1 MPSLMGRRRRHLR
14 RHHILEK
21 ALEKFIV
28 GAIGAA
34 VCALSLALPAATA
47 LAGER
52 SDLAGQPVSIPD
64 DSTDQLII
72 RLRDT
77 SGANLP
83 ARVRAVGA
91 AMGISLSHVR
101 TMSGNAQV
109 VRMAQRLRRADA
121 HALAWKLA
129 GNSAVLSIEP
139 DGRMVAQQLPNDPM
153 FAQQWH
159 YHEPAGGINL
169 PAAWDI
175 TTGSA
180 AVAIAV
186 IDSGVRPHP
195 ELVGRL
201 LQGYDFIGDIGMA
214 NDGDSR
220 DADASDPGDYGC
232 NNSNSS
238 WHGTHVAGT
247 LGAASNNSSGVAG
260 VNWVSRLLPVRVIGR
275 CGGYTSDIID
285 GLRWAAGMDIQNV
298 PKNTTPARV
307 ANLSIGG
314 ANNGCSAAFQSAI
327 DDVTA
332 RGTVVVVAAGN
343 NNADVAAYDPANC
356 NGVIAVAATSRNGG
370 RAGYSNYG
378 SKIAIAAPG
387 GDGSGG
393 ILSTLNAGLNT
404 PGADSYANFQGTSM
418 ATPHV
423 AGTVSLM
430 LSVNPA
436 LTPAQVRQML
446 QSSARAFPGG
456 TGNDCNRSICGA
468 GIVDAGAAVAAARA
482 ALAPVAT
489 ATPTPTPVP
498 TPAPAPAPAPTLAWT
513 DCASEGGNCA
523 FSGTRQVRYGANGS
537 YAYKSATGSIACTN
551 GVFGD
556 PIYGTAKTCQYAS
569 DTASTPAP
577 VTWTACSGEGGTCS
591 FSGTRQVRYGA
602 NGSYAFRTASS
613 SISCSNNVFGDP
625 IYGTVKVCEYS
636 SAVN

>member
-1 MPSLMGRRRRHLR
+1 M
-14 RHHILEK
+14 
-21 ALEKFIV
+21 EKFIA
-28 GAIGAA
+28 GTIGAA
-34 VCALSLALPAATA
+34 VCALSLALPVSTA

-52 SDLAGQPVSIPD
+52 SDHVAWAPVTAD

-72 RLRDT
+72 RLRDP
-77 SGANLP
+77 SAANLP
-83 ARVRAVGA
+83 GRVQAVGA
-91 AMGISLSHVR
+91 AMGMRLAHVR
-101 TMSGNAQV
+101 AMSGNAHV
-109 VRMAQRLRRADA
+109 VRMTQRLRRADA

-129 GNSAVLSIEP
+129 GDASVLSVEA
-139 DGRMVAQQLPNDPM
+139 DGRMFAQQLPNDPM

-159 YHEPAGGINL
+159 YYEPIGGINL
-169 PAAWDI
+169 PAAWDL
-175 TTGSA
+175 TTGSTGI
-180 AVAIAV
+180 VIAV
-186 IDSGVRPHP
+186 LDTGVRPHA
-195 ELVGRL
+195 ELAGRTL
-201 LQGYDFIGDIGMA
+201 PGYDFIGDLTVA
-214 NDGDSR
+214 NDGNGR

-247 LGAASNNSSGVAG
+247 LGAASNNSSGLSG
-260 VNWVSRLLPVRVIGR
+260 VNWVSKLLPVRVLGR

-285 GLRWAAGMDIQNV
+285 GLRWAAGMDIPDV
-298 PKNTTPARV
+298 PRNTTPARV

-356 NGVIAVAATSRNGG
+356 NGVIAVAATSRNGA

-378 SKIAIAAPG
+378 SKVAIAAPG

-393 ILSTLNAGLNT
+393 ILSTLNAGLTT
-404 PGADSYANFQGTSM
+404 PGADAYANFQGTSM

-446 QSSARAFPGG
+446 QSSARAFPTG
-456 TGNDCNRSICGA
+456 TGLDCNTTICGA
-468 GIVDAGAAVAAARA
+468 GIVNAGAAVAAARA
-482 ALAPVAT
+482 AVVAIPPVA
-489 ATPTPTPVP
+489 
-498 TPAPAPAPAPTLAWT
+498 PAPSPAPAPAPTPTPAPSPALAWT
-513 DCASEGGNCA
+513 DCAAEGGVCA

-537 YAYKSATGSIACTN
+537 YAYKSGTASIACTN

-556 PIYGTAKTCQYAS
+556 PIYGTVKTCQYAS
-569 DTASTPAP
+569 DVTSAPTPV
-577 VTWTACSGEGGTCS
+577 VTWTVCSGENGTCS

-613 SISCSNNVFGDP
+613 AIACNNDVFGDP
-625 IYGTVKVCEYS
+625 LYGTVKACEYS
-636 SAVN
+636 SVVN

>member
-1 MPSLMGRRRRHLR
+1 
-14 RHHILEK
+14 
-21 ALEKFIV
+21 LEKFIA
-28 GAIGAA
+28 GAIGVAA
-34 VCALSLALPAATA
+34 CALSLAIPASSAF
-47 LAGER
+47 AGER
-52 SDLAGQPVSIPD
+52 SEPVAQALSIPD

-83 ARVRAVGA
+83 ARVKAVGA
-91 AMGISLSHVR
+91 AMGIPLAHVR
-101 TMSGNAQV
+101 SMSGNAQV
-109 VRMAQRLRRADA
+109 VRMPQRLRRADA

-129 GNSAVLSIEP
+129 GNAAVLSIEP
-139 DGRMVAQQLPNDPM
+139 DGRMAALQLPNDPM
-153 FAQQWH
+153 LAQQWH
-159 YHEPAGGINL
+159 YHEPAGGIDL

-180 AVAIAV
+180 GIAIAV
-186 IDSGVRPHP
+186 IDSGVRPHA
-195 ELVGRL
+195 ELAGRL
-201 LQGYDFIGDIGMA
+201 LPGYDFIGNLAMA
-214 NDGDSR
+214 NDGNSR
-220 DADASDPGDYGC
+220 DDDASDPGDYGC
-232 NNSNSS
+232 NNSYSS

-260 VNWVSRLLPVRVIGR
+260 VNWVSKLLPVRVIGR

-285 GLRWAAGMDIQNV
+285 GLRWAAGMDIPNV
-298 PKNTTPARV
+298 PKNSTPARV

-314 ANNGCSAAFQSAI
+314 ANNGCSPSFQSAI

-343 NNADVAAYDPANC
+343 DNADAAAYDPGNC
-356 NGVIAVAATSRNGG
+356 NGVITVAATSRNGG

-393 ILSTLNAGLNT
+393 ILSTLNAGLTT

-430 LSVNPA
+430 LSTNPA

-446 QSSARAFPGG
+446 QSSARAFPRG
-456 TGNDCNRSICGA
+456 TGRDCNTTICGA
-468 GIVDAGAAVAAARA
+468 GIVNAGAAVAAARA

-489 ATPTPTPVP
+489 PA
-498 TPAPAPAPAPTLAWT
+498 PAPAPAPAPTPTPAPAPALAWT
-513 DCASEGGNCA
+513 DCANEGGNCA

-577 VTWTACSGEGGTCS
+577 ITWTACSGEGGTCS

-602 NGSYAFRTASS
+602 NGSYAFRTASGA
-613 SISCSNNVFGDP
+613 IACSNNVFGDP